1 MDFKKVR
8 VCIVNFR
15 ATIHIQKTNN
25 TINNKYKVF
34 LLTILYVMNVGQLNY
49 KNRPKNLCV
58 CFPEYHQ
65 QYSLVLSILYIPVH
79 FLDNCK

>member
-1 MDFKKVR
+1 
-8 VCIVNFR
+8 
-15 ATIHIQKTNN
+15 
-25 TINNKYKVF
+25 
-34 LLTILYVMNVGQLNY
+34 MNVGQLNY

-58 CFPEYHQ
+58 CFPEYPQ